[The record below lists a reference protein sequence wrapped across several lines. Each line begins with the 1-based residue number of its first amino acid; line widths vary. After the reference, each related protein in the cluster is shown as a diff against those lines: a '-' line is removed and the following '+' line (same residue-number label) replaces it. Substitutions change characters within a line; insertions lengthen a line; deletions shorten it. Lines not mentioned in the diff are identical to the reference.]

1 MATSDIQT
9 WLEALDLAQYA
20 DAFAA
25 ADITPELCPALK
37 DSDLEELGVHSLG
50 HRRRIQF
57 GVADRKYPSSPE
69 MSVPAWVAGIPTVL
83 AVGVDEYFRE
93 VHPVIRI
100 WHVCDVAELTLRLL
114 AIAGLSELRA
124 RDEATGQRR
133 LARIIREVRLQI
145 ELPTLGKWQNISLVV
160 AGHLEADSPSEALAT
175 LVRAELQP
183 LLDGRPGESGEWSLR
198 QLRNQLA
205 HGGGITKARASLILQ
220 RWNPRID
227 RFLQALRVTETMQLV
242 VRLPSGFGV
251 LRGPSA
257 CAVPWYAGSLE
268 EEQRVLEAFR
278 ARADIVLVGRNRCF
292 GLWPLSI
299 YEVPLLE
306 EVGIP
311 AVIPAPQVYVR
322 RGEVRLVYTSIASP
336 DTSYHTEGG
345 ETLWEFERLLRGG
358 GSGEA
363 SGPAEEFK
371 VAGFEV
377 QLEREATQLVGR
389 VREFETILR
398 WAREGAAPLGL
409 VLGGAGT
416 GKSLLLARISA
427 ELADSRARRP
437 EEPPTFAYRFK
448 GGDERCNR
456 ESFLTFVAERLAVRL
471 GRERPEGVPAL
482 SLVAALVREES
493 RLLLILDGIDEIAE
507 PDPGFIREI
516 LIPLC
521 QNGARLL
528 CAGRPDTR
536 VRVPLEDAGA
546 HLVFPEGLPLMSDG
560 DIRTMILEKTGPL
573 RRLFL
578 RRDEDRGETVS
589 NDILAQIIRAAGG
602 LPLYVNYVIGDLL
615 SRRLSIDAL
624 GQLPPT
630 LTAYH
635 ERLLQRG
642 QLGDLA
648 LVNTPLMATL
658 CLAGE
663 PLTPAGIAALLM
675 AWGVLAEENNPA
687 GIVERS
693 LQAIE
698 AMVRR
703 ASSPG
708 NEVGFS
714 PYHHTLRQHFLSS
727 PETRHAVGR
736 ARQTFRRLSV
746 AEGSGSGPDALGN
759 YLRRHGAH
767 HLATDGTAGETL
779 AFVVAMRLRSSP
791 IERQRHL
798 AALNLALERT
808 DRGAD
813 VDPAALFKLLLELH
827 DGAEIAPGARALYQY
842 HRRFLTSFEAEPLQL
857 GFAVTYELAAEIAD
871 VERGQ
876 PDGRDVVPLMQWS
889 ADLSCPA
896 QYAAANALGYLFMH
910 EPNRVPAE
918 VFRRLARSNPYDRM
932 VVLNALM
939 FRALEGRSP
948 HAWVPEGPFWRSRW
962 PYLSRDTALVRACQ
976 AHATATPSSDK
987 EVEEIRRHLAAIDA
1001 LAKDLAARP
1010 SIRADAEL
1018 AGLVGRHWFAVSDL
1032 RSLRRFRERIV
1043 VHREWLDLGRLLLA
1057 NPFWQIAGFG
1067 AEVLAQRFHSSRSD
1081 RAAVDAILAHFEPAP
1096 GTGLIGDRDTGMPD
1110 LARLTLLDESD
1121 SHLIAGRLGPFL
1133 LSPSAHQR
1141 AEAALHLTQLF
1152 RCMGPEPAE
1161 ALIEALRPFLRGSDV
1176 ETDIWAVHELVE
1188 LHRAIRGRGFNL
1200 PIEFDLQSSP
1210 ILRQLPGWEEMDYVT
1225 FNDTADQRMETVGVR
1240 S

>member
-1 MATSDIQT
+1 MATSDIRS

-20 DAFAA
+20 DAFVA

-37 DSDLEELGVHSLG
+37 DSDLEELGVRSLG
-50 HRRRIQF
+50 HRRRIQS
-57 GVADRKYPSSPE
+57 GVANRKYPASRGV
-69 MSVPAWVAGIPTVL
+69 SVPAWVAGIPTVL

-93 VHPVIRI
+93 GDPVLRL

-124 RDEATGQRR
+124 RDEATGQCR
-133 LARIIREVRLQI
+133 LARIIREVRPRI
-145 ELPTLGKWQNISLVV
+145 ELPTLGKWQNLSLVV
-160 AGHLEADSPSEALAT
+160 AGHLEADSPSEGLAT

-183 LLDGRPGESGEWSLR
+183 LLDGRPGEAGDWSLR

-205 HGGGITKARASLILQ
+205 HGGGITKARASLLLQ
-220 RWNPRID
+220 RWNPRFD
-227 RFLQALRVTETMQLV
+227 RFLQALRVTETMHLV

-257 CAVPWYAGSLE
+257 SAVPWQAGSLE
-268 EEQRVLEAFR
+268 EEQRVGQAFR

-299 YEVPLLE
+299 YEVPLIE
-306 EVGIP
+306 EAGVP

-322 RGEVRLVYTSIASP
+322 RGEVGLVYTPIGSLEASQ
-336 DTSYHTEGG
+336 HTEGG
-345 ETLWEFERLLRGG
+345 ETVREFERLLRGG
-358 GSGEA
+358 GFRDAAGSG
-363 SGPAEEFK
+363 EEFK
-371 VAGFEV
+371 VAGFDG

-389 VREFETILR
+389 VGEIEAILR
-398 WAREGAAPLGL
+398 WVREGTAPLGL

-416 GKSLLLARISA
+416 GKSVLMARISV
-427 ELADSRARRP
+427 ELADFRARRP
-437 EEPPTFAYRFK
+437 EEPLTFAFRFK

-456 ESFLTFVAERLAVRL
+456 ESFLTFLGERLALRL

-482 SLVAALVREES
+482 ALVAGLVREQG
-493 RLLLILDGIDEIAE
+493 RLLLIIDGIDEIAE
-507 PDPGFIREI
+507 PDPQFIREI
-516 LIPLC
+516 LIPLG

-536 VRVPLEDAGA
+536 VQVPLEDAGA
-546 HLVFPEGLPLMSDG
+546 HPVFPEGLPLMADG

-589 NDILAQIIRAAGG
+589 NDTLAQIIRAAGG

-615 SRRLSIDAL
+615 SRRLSLDAL

-648 LVNTPLMATL
+648 LVNTPVMATL

-663 PLTPAGIAALLM
+663 PLTPAGIAALLV
-675 AWGVLAEENNPA
+675 AWGVLAEEDNPA

-693 LQAIE
+693 LRVIE

-703 ASSPG
+703 VPAPG
-708 NEVGFS
+708 DEVGFS

-727 PETRHAVGR
+727 PETRHAVAR
-736 ARQTFRRLSV
+736 ARHTFRRLSV
-746 AEGSGSGPDALGN
+746 AAGSGAGPASLGD

-767 HLATDGTAGETL
+767 HLASDGTAGETL
-779 AFVVAMRLRSSP
+779 AFVVAMRPRSAP
-791 IERQRHL
+791 LERQRHL

-813 VDPAALFKLLLELH
+813 VDPAVLFALLLELH
-827 DGAEIAPGARALYQY
+827 DGAEVAPGARVLYRD
-842 HRRFLTSFEAEPLQL
+842 HRGFLTSIAAEPLQL

-876 PDGRDVVPLMQWS
+876 PGGRDVNTLMEWS
-889 ADLSCPA
+889 ADPACPA
-896 QYAAANALGYLFMH
+896 QYAASHALGYLFMQD
-910 EPNRVPAE
+910 PDRVPAE

-932 VVLNALM
+932 VVLNALL

-976 AHATATPSSDK
+976 AHATAAPSSDR
-987 EVEEIRRHLAAIDA
+987 EVDEIRRHLAAIEA

-1010 SIRADAEL
+1010 SIRGDAEL
-1018 AGLVGRHWFAVSDL
+1018 AGLVGRHWFAVADL
-1032 RSLRRFRERIV
+1032 RSLRRLRERIV

-1067 AEVLAQRFHSSRSD
+1067 AEVLAQRFHSSRPD
-1081 RAAVDAILAHFEPAP
+1081 RAAVEAILARFEPAP

-1110 LARLTLLDESD
+1110 LARLTLLDERD
-1121 SHLIAGRLGPFL
+1121 PCLIAGRIGPFL

-1152 RCMGPEPAE
+1152 RGLEPEPAA
-1161 ALIEALRPFLRGSDV
+1161 ALIEALRPSLRGSVV

-1188 LHRAIRGRGFNL
+1188 LHRAIISRGFNL

-1210 ILRQLPGWEEMDYVT
+1210 VLRQLPGWEEMDYVT
-1225 FNDTADQRMETVGVR
+1225 FNDTADQRIETAGVR